1 MINRLYFLTAPLL
14 TLLLFGCTESE
25 QQKWEKKA
33 DWNFMMHTCNLSG
46 GTIPI
51 KSCDQQEIEEA
62 AASLATVVSYNYLG
76 PTTATIRLYVSPN
89 HPYYNLMISNPKL
102 HQVITANVSYIKG
115 KEPNTLSIIFRTN
128 QPCNM
133 TENYRLAEPGKVYKQ
148 NIKADGNCND
158 DQKFIVEEDLKSGP
172 QLRLFTKNN

>member
-1 MINRLYFLTAPLL
+1 
-14 TLLLFGCTESE
+14 
-25 QQKWEKKA
+25 
-33 DWNFMMHTCNLSG
+33 
-46 GTIPI
+46 
-51 KSCDQQEIEEA
+51 
-62 AASLATVVSYNYLG
+62 
-76 PTTATIRLYVSPN
+76 
-89 HPYYNLMISNPKL
+89 MISNPKL